1 MSDSELNINSD
12 KLIVGI
18 LSGTSVDSVDIVLVN
33 IRGTGKNTSIRVI
46 DYVQYEIDEEVRK
59 QRLLE
64 RKMPGDSVERRLEA
78 DREDFKNFKNY
89 NIKITNQNF

>member
-33 IRGTGKNTSIRVI
+33 IRGTSKNTSIRVI
-46 DYVQYEIDEEVRK
+46 DYVQYEIDEDVRK
-59 QRLLE
+59 LIF
-64 RKMPGDSVERRLEA
+64 KASDVNTGNVELIC
-78 DREDFKNFKNY
+78 KLNF
-89 NIKITNQNF
+89 IIGE